1 MEREA
6 AVELEAKFILEDPA
20 QAEQLLTFL
29 ESQGNKLVEA
39 ATQEIVDVY
48 LDTLDWRLY
57 ESGWA
62 YRWQDKG
69 SNCCIGL
76 KSLSRQ
82 DSAVQQREEIEQSV
96 VALPAGPDAIPPGV
110 VADFIAADFPR
121 EAPRELFRVKKI
133 RRRYMVHTPNET
145 ELELCLDMTEI
156 ESIQKP
162 LGDAVGRVEFFELE
176 MELSQGN
183 PEELHSLAE
192 KLESRL
198 KLLPA
203 RLSKFER
210 GLHAAGLRPP
220 GSLIAVKEIP
230 SVTTPMS
237 RLAYRCLAEDF
248 HEVLFHEGGAWEGID
263 PEGVHQMRVAV
274 RRIREALKFFNRFLA
289 QRSIVKIGR
298 ELKWLAQV
306 LGDVR
311 DLDVYRENFE
321 GYSMIVGKNDLA
333 NLATYQE
340 ELDKQ
345 RKQARKRL
353 VRALSSPRY
362 EQLISRFKRFLELGP
377 PQSQLSQS
385 RTVSVHGMKLVTKRF
400 KKVHKKAR
408 AIKSDTPPEPY
419 HQLRIDCKRLRYACE
434 FLEPV
439 LDQKLLGRFVKHLKV
454 LQTVLGDHQDA
465 CVASD
470 RLREFADRVPMRRKM
485 KGVLLA
491 LGQLVGSQELQ
502 ASQYREAF
510 HKVWRGFDRP
520 KVIRFLADAAN
531 SAGMADS
538 HLLWTE
544 RPGSK
549 NLKACEKR
557 GIAVVVYAEV
567 FSNDESGQQSDE
579 SCQHVEAAPE
589 ATEEPVVEQG

>member
-29 ESQGNKLVEA
+29 ESQGNRLVEA

-48 LDTLDWRLY
+48 LDTPDWRLY

-96 VALPAGPDAIPPGV
+96 VALPARQDAIPPGV

-121 EAPRELFRVKKI
+121 EAPRELFRVKKS

-145 ELELCLDMTEI
+145 ELELCLDLTEI

-162 LGDAVGRVEFFELE
+162 LGDAVGSVEFFELE
-176 MELSQGN
+176 MELSHGN

-220 GSLIAVKEIP
+220 ASLIAVKEIP
-230 SVTTPMS
+230 SVNTPIS

-289 QRSIVKIGR
+289 QRSIAKIGR

-321 GYSMIVGKNDLA
+321 GYSKIVGKNDLA

-345 RKQARKRL
+345 
-353 VRALSSPRY
+353 
-362 EQLISRFKRFLELGP
+362 
-377 PQSQLSQS
+377 
-385 RTVSVHGMKLVTKRF
+385 
-400 KKVHKKAR
+400 
-408 AIKSDTPPEPY
+408 
-419 HQLRIDCKRLRYACE
+419 
-434 FLEPV
+434 
-439 LDQKLLGRFVKHLKV
+439 
-454 LQTVLGDHQDA
+454 
-465 CVASD
+465 
-470 RLREFADRVPMRRKM
+470 
-485 KGVLLA
+485 
-491 LGQLVGSQELQ
+491 
-502 ASQYREAF
+502 
-510 HKVWRGFDRP
+510 
-520 KVIRFLADAAN
+520 
-531 SAGMADS
+531 
-538 HLLWTE
+538 
-544 RPGSK
+544 
-549 NLKACEKR
+549 
-557 GIAVVVYAEV
+557 
-567 FSNDESGQQSDE
+567 
-579 SCQHVEAAPE
+579 
-589 ATEEPVVEQG
+589 